1 MRLFALIFQFFF
13 STIFPLFNQTEGWT
27 STCMAN
33 FPSVV
38 EMMIDACG
46 DDNEF
51 YREYVVL
58 KSGVSS
64 FHIEN
69 YNLRV
74 TNPANNAFVG
84 SVKVEKGFSKP
95 DVIDKLNAANTA
107 CGYGISFR
115 DVFAAPYYG
124 NVPPNSKILIFNN
137 KDSVDLDFLGSRDF
151 SSLCGSKVF
160 VALGTVRP
168 QSPNTPIFRNF
179 PRNRNCGTTGCLR
192 KAEFQYEGIVT
203 PACQQVTYDF
213 LKLPSPA
220 VIRPND
226 EFGDGSYIRPKPDG
240 TIGYGG
246 GGPNGTSTVC
256 MPPTSLMCTIPAMP
270 DYGVGFW
277 NVLAYDGLN
286 NFTNFKGY
294 YQAKGNHPTSI
305 TAPVG
310 SFEYNTA
317 RDGWKPYQ
325 APSEAHPTY
334 GALSAYDGCD
344 VKADSFSIIAKR
356 KGFPCGNYNLRLVKY
371 DDYTRIR
378 VDVTGDGTWEY
389 DNAFNAPACATGC
402 NTVVWQGN
410 LNSDTRIEIWS
421 YDIKKEF
428 NTTLVF
434 EKNPTG
440 NNPLIIGATTTPTP
454 CNGTTGG
461 INLAITGGTAP
472 FSTTWTGTTPI
483 ANNAISGANLASGIY
498 QVVVKDAS
506 GCYDTARILVPQTN
520 TIIAQAGKDTAY
532 CAGGTAIL
540 RGSASGGTGALT
552 YEWSAPNTIPIQ
564 NQTATVN
571 PSIPTSYVLKVTDAN
586 GCFKTDTVLVNVR
599 DLPFMTMTV
608 STRDTVCNNEVP
620 ILKVKGANTY
630 TWSTIPPIAGA
641 ALSSTT
647 GDSVALFALF
657 LPAPQY
663 RIMAQG
669 TGANGCINSLE
680 TTIVIRPLPN
690 VTIDP
695 INDTL
700 CTTGGL
706 RTLTASPATGGRFY
720 AINPF
725 TGDTC
730 KTCIVNGNQFNPS
743 IAGVGKYTIYYE
755 LVDDVGCRN
764 SPSFEI
770 KIKACAAC
778 PKPDSTMLTAF
789 TCDPTKVGASSL
801 NLKKVTNGC
810 DSVVVTMY
818 ILSPVDTT
826 KINLKTCDP
835 TKEGIVITKLKN
847 SYNCDSVVLTTTK
860 WVKSDTTNI
869 NRTSCNPADTG
880 TTRRLLQS
888 VGGCDSLIFTTTRLV
903 KSDTTNINRTSCNP
917 ADTGTIRRL
926 LQSIG
931 GCDSLVFTITKY
943 AKADTTNLNST
954 SCNPLDTGTTRRVLR
969 NIGGCDSLVISKIT
983 LSLRDSTKLTA
994 TTCDVSKVGVVT
1006 QRLVNRYGCDSIIV
1020 TTTTL
1025 NKNDTT
1031 RVNLT
1036 SCNPR
1041 DTGTVIKRVL
1051 NRFGCDSVHITRTI
1065 LTNGDTTKITA
1076 KTCDPT
1082 QVGRVTFRQLV
1093 KASGCDSIVQ
1103 TTLIL
1108 NRRDSVAIRATI
1120 CAGDSIKLGAN
1131 WLKTTGIFPATLK
1144 NTEGCDSIVV
1154 INLTVTKGDT
1164 TFINKTSCN
1173 LINVGEKAV
1182 ALKNTR
1188 GCDSIIV
1195 TRTAFQ
1201 PITMAIQIQTT
1212 RAITCASKNDGE
1224 INLKVLSGGKA
1235 PYMPRWLTGDTTT
1248 TLRNIRAGTYYVT
1261 VTDADGCQ
1269 SRDSFTLKEPPPLS
1283 IQTAGIAPKCF
1294 ENTSGSLRI
1303 DNIAGGVGTYRLESN
1318 IMTKKLDTLPALVPN
1333 IPVGN
1338 FTFKILDKNNC
1349 PLDTMIEIKQGR
1361 KLLIALNNSATID
1374 LGSSHVLD
1382 ATVSNDISTLKWT
1395 PPAGLKCDS
1404 CLTTVATPITS
1415 TVYTLNVTDTEGCK
1429 ARNSISIA
1437 VDKKRRVYAPTS
1449 FSPNGDGEN
1458 DVFMLYSDSSV
1469 KLVSTFRIF
1478 NRWGALVYATEKFLT
1493 GDTTKGWDGTFN
1505 GKQLPPDVFVFYAEI
1520 EFKDGKKEMVMGDI
1534 TLMR

>member
-1 MRLFALIFQFFF
+1 MRQYALICQFFF

-27 STCMAN
+27 STCTAN

-58 KSGVSS
+58 KSGVAS
-64 FHIEN
+64 FPIQN

-74 TNPANNAFVG
+74 TNPFNNAFVG

-95 DVIDKLNAANTA
+95 DIIDKLNAANIPCA
-107 CGYGISFR
+107 YGISFR
-115 DVFAAPYYG
+115 DIFAAPYYG

-137 KDSVDLDFLGSRDF
+137 KDSVDLDFLGSRDL

-179 PRNRNCGTTGCLR
+179 PRNRSCGTTGCLR
-192 KAEFQYEGIVT
+192 KAEFQFEGTIT
-203 PACQQVTYDF
+203 PPCLQLTYDI
-213 LKLPSPA
+213 LKLPSPT
-220 VIRPND
+220 VIRPNE
-226 EFGDGSYIRPKPDG
+226 EFGDGSYIRTKADG
-240 TIGYGG
+240 SIGYGG
-246 GGPNGTSTVC
+246 GGLIGPSTVC
-256 MPPTSLMCTIPAMP
+256 MPPTSLMCTIPAIP

-305 TAPVG
+305 VAPVG

-334 GALSAYDGCD
+334 GALSPYDGCD

-371 DDYTRIR
+371 DDYVRIR

-410 LNSDTRIEIWS
+410 LSSDTRVEIWS

-440 NNPLIIGATTTPTP
+440 VNPLQVIATTTPTP
-454 CNGTTGG
+454 CSGTTGG
-461 INLAITGGTAP
+461 LNLNITGGTAP
-472 FSTTWTGTTPI
+472 FTTTWTGATPI
-483 ANNAISGANLASGIY
+483 PNNAVSGANLASGIY

-506 GCYDTARILVPQTN
+506 GCYDTAKILVPQTN

-540 RGSASGGTGALT
+540 RGAASGGTGTLT
-552 YEWSAPNTIPIQ
+552 YEWSALNHIPIL
-564 NQTATVN
+564 NQIATVS

-599 DLPFMTMTV
+599 NLPFMTMTV
-608 STRDTVCNNEVP
+608 STKDSVCNNEVP

-630 TWSTIPPIAGA
+630 SWSTVPPIAGA

-669 TGANGCINSLE
+669 TDANGCVNFLE
-680 TTIVIRPLPN
+680 TIIVIRPLPN

-700 CTTGGL
+700 CTTDNP
-706 RTLTASPATGGRFY
+706 RTLTGTPATGGRYY
-720 AINPF
+720 AVNPF
-725 TGDTC
+725 TGDSC
-730 KTCIVNGNQFNPS
+730 KTCIINGNQFSPS
-743 IAGVGKYTIYYE
+743 NAGVGKYTISHE
-755 LVDDVGCRN
+755 LIDDVGCRN
-764 SPSFEI
+764 APSIEI
-770 KIKACAAC
+770 NIKTCTTC
-778 PKPDSTMLTAF
+778 PKPDSTMQTAF
-789 TCDPTKVGASSL
+789 TCDPTKVGASSQ
-801 NLKKVTNGC
+801 NLKKGNGC
-810 DSVVVTMY
+810 DSIVVTMY
-818 ILSPVDTT
+818 ILSPIDTT
-826 KINLKTCDP
+826 LVNLKSCNP
-835 TKEGIVITKLKN
+835 NQAGIVITKFKN
-847 SYNCDSVVLTTTK
+847 SYNCDSVVLTTTI
-860 WVKSDTTNI
+860 WVKSDTTI
-869 NRTSCNPADTG
+869 LTKTSCNPADTG

-888 VGGCDSLIFTTTRLV
+888 VGGCDSLVFTTTRLV
-903 KSDTTNINRTSCNP
+903 KSDTTTIIRTSCNP
-917 ADTGTIRRL
+917 ADTGSARRI
-926 LQSIG
+926 LQSVT

-943 AKADTTNLNST
+943 ANADTTHLNST
-954 SCNPLDTGTTRRVLR
+954 SCNPADTGSTRRILR
-969 NIGGCDSLVISKIT
+969 NMGGCDSLVISKVT

-994 TTCDVSKVGVVT
+994 TTCDASKIGIVS
-1006 QRLVNRYGCDSIIV
+1006 QQLINRYGCDSIVV
-1020 TTTTL
+1020 TTTTR

-1031 RVNLT
+1031 RLNLT

-1041 DTGTVIKRVL
+1041 DTGTVIKRL
-1051 NRFGCDSVHITRTI
+1051 INGSGCDSVHITRTL

-1082 QVGRVTFRQLV
+1082 QIGRVSFQQLV
-1093 KASGCDSIVQ
+1093 KVSGCDSIVQ

-1108 NRRDSVAIRATI
+1108 NRRDSIAIRATI

-1131 WLKTTGIFPATLK
+1131 WLKNTGLYPATLT
-1144 NTEGCDSIVV
+1144 NTEGCDSVV
-1154 INLTVTKGDT
+1154 VMNLTVIKGDT

-1173 LINVGEKAV
+1173 LINVGDKAV
-1182 ALKNTR
+1182 ALKNIR
-1188 GCDSIIV
+1188 GCDSIVV
-1195 TRTAFQ
+1195 TRTIFQ
-1201 PITMAIQIQTT
+1201 PITMALQIRTT
-1212 RAITCASKNDGE
+1212 RAISCASKNDGE
-1224 INLKVLSGGKA
+1224 INLRVLSGGKA
-1235 PYMPRWLTGDTTT
+1235 PYIPRWLTGDTTA
-1248 TLRNIRAGTYYVT
+1248 TLKNIRAGMYYVT

-1269 SRDSFTLKEPPPLS
+1269 SRDSFALNEPPPLS
-1283 IQTAGIAPKCF
+1283 IQTVGIAPKCF
-1294 ENTSGSLRI
+1294 ENPSGSIRI

-1318 IMTKKLDTLPALVPN
+1318 IMTKKLDTLPALISN
-1333 IPVGN
+1333 IPIGN
-1338 FTFKILDKNNC
+1338 FKFKILDKNNC
-1349 PLDTMIEIKQGR
+1349 PLDTTIEIKQGR
-1361 KLLIALNNSATID
+1361 KLLIALNKSATID
-1374 LGSSHVLD
+1374 LGDSHVLD
-1382 ATVSNDISTLKWT
+1382 ATVSNDISILKWS
-1395 PPAGLKCDS
+1395 PSVGLKCDS

-1429 ARNSISIA
+1429 ARNSISVA
-1437 VDKKRRVYAPTS
+1437 VDKKRRVFAPTS

-1458 DVFMLYSDSSV
+1458 DVFTLYSDSSV
-1469 KLVSTFRIF
+1469 KMVTTLRIF
-1478 NRWGALVYATEKFLT
+1478 NRWGALMYATEKFAS
-1493 GDTTKGWDGTFN
+1493 GDVSKGWDGTFN
-1505 GKQLPPDVFVFYAEI
+1505 GKQLTSDVFVFYAEI
-1520 EFKDGKKEMVMGDI
+1520 EFKDGKREVVMGDV